1 MTQPCTGRY
10 YTKEL
15 IEKYVKQEMP
25 YRKELIE
32 MSIER
37 FSVLANLQSNYYT
50 VFTEAGIE
58 QFVGAY
64 THNKKNICILGL
76 LKTSCEH
83 SIVGLIKL
91 LYYASIHP

>member
-58 QFVGAY
+58 QFVRAS
-64 THNKKNICILGL
+64 THNKK
-76 LKTSCEH
+76 TYVSWD
-83 SIVGLIKL
+83 
-91 LYYASIHP
+91 Y